1 VRLRQ
6 VPIFLLA
13 PVFAALVLACGDER
27 SVTTPT
33 PTPPA
38 PAPAPIVS
46 VEVTPHEVTLAAPG
60 QTQQLSAAARRADG
74 TISDAS
80 ADVIWSTAD
89 PAIATVS
96 ARGLV
101 TARGYGTTSVHA
113 RTGEQYWNP
122 VQLRVPVP
130 PELRVP
136 VTGVVRNQHGIPVS
150 GADVGL
156 LFGDVEHT
164 GRTDGNG
171 FFDMG
176 TAYGAIRLS
185 VTRFGYDTARLTV
198 PDVAAQ
204 RHLPIVLVENPSPYV
219 ERYLEGAFGGPGEP
233 PHTYRIGTRA
243 GAILDVLLEQEGC
256 NPSGQHAGPRSHDG
270 PGPGLGMRL
279 TSGGHTLVGETYGAC
294 RGRIKGTVSESEC
307 RLEVFGSARLRYTVR
322 FREPR

>member
-1 VRLRQ
+1 MRQ
-6 VPIFLLA
+6 VRPCLL
-13 PVFAALVLACGDER
+13 ALVLAALVSACGDDR

-33 PTPPA
+33 PTPST

-46 VEVTPHEVTLAAPG
+46 VDVTPHEVTLAALG
-60 QTQQLSAAARRADG
+60 QTQQLSAAARRSDG
-74 TISDAS
+74 TTSDAS

-96 ARGLV
+96 GRGLV

-113 RTGEQYWNP
+113 RTGERYWNP
-122 VQLRVPVP
+122 VQLRVVVP

-156 LFGDVEHT
+156 LFGDVEHA

-171 FFDMG
+171 FFDVG
-176 TAYGAIRLS
+176 TAYGAIRLI
-185 VTRFGYDTARLTV
+185 VTRFGYDTARLAI

-204 RHLPIVLVENPSPYV
+204 RHVPIVLVENPSPYV
-219 ERYLEGAFGGPGEP
+219 ERHLEGAFGGPGEP

-243 GAILDVLLEQEGC
+243 GASLDVLLERDGC
-256 NPSGQHAGPRSHDG
+256 AVSGGHELPRSHEG
-270 PGPGLGMRL
+270 PETGLGIRL
-279 TSGGHTLVGETYGAC
+279 ISGGRTLVGEAFGVC
-294 RGRIKGTVSESEC
+294 RWRIKGIVPESEC
-307 RLEVFGSARLRYTVR
+307 RLEVLGSGPLRYTVLV
-322 FREPR
+322 REPR